1 MLVPEFGNGKQALGC
16 FDLLEV
22 ARHVGSQDHVYDQR
36 AEFPVLFPRQVHQD
50 VAVFL
55 PHQSD
60 AETEVNNLVDLMR
73 FLCFLFV
80 LFFVPTWK
88 PRWCGGSPGR
98 PGRCTAK
105 PSPSRTWRG
114 SYWSFPCAQSRVWWR
129 PKGRQRSPNRSANSA
144 KEISFHV
151 KTKRFLIW
159 NVALM
164 HCVVSERQ
172 PARTAKLIPSF
183 RFDRGCSG
191 ASGRRQPRA
200 YCCDRGCGACSS
212 RLRFGSETTP
222 KCYWESKERK
232 S

>member
-80 LFFVPTWK
+80 FCFLFQPE
-88 PRWCGGSPGR
+88 
-98 PGRCTAK
+98 
-105 PSPSRTWRG
+105 SR
-114 SYWSFPCAQSRVWWR
+114 AD
-129 PKGRQRSPNRSANSA
+129 
-144 KEISFHV
+144 
-151 KTKRFLIW
+151 
-159 NVALM
+159 
-164 HCVVSERQ
+164 VVVLLDGPVVVQ
-172 PARTAKLIPSF
+172 
-183 RFDRGCSG
+183 
-191 ASGRRQPRA
+191 Q
-200 YCCDRGCGACSS
+200 S
-212 RLRFGSETTP
+212 RLRAGHDVEAIGRSRVLKVVYDGGQKGGKDLQIGQPILQRKYRSTSRPNVFSFGM
-222 KCYWESKERK
+222 WR
-232 S
+232 